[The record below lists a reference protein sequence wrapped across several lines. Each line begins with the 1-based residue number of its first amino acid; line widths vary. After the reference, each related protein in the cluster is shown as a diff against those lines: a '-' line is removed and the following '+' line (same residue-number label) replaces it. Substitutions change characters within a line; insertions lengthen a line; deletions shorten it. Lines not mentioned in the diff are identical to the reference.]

1 MPDST
6 FLCLAVARRA
16 GGNCIAGIDIDSG
29 KWIRPVN
36 PKTHG
41 AFADY
46 ETIAVDAITQ
56 EPRMLEPLDLF
67 QIHLARFAGNNVQP
81 ENWEMSP
88 APYDPA
94 FRVIRRFVHPQD
106 ANVLLRSLQVSG
118 PLLHTHGDR
127 IRADDPSLK
136 RGLSHSLSLIRPE
149 HLHWRVAPHPTYP
162 NRLRIQAEFRFDGA
176 PYCLVVTDPLWE
188 SQCRRI
194 GSGRH
199 HGHHYKLAAGVFSLP
214 A

>member
-1 MPDST
+1 VSVQYG
-6 FLCLAVARRA
+6 VA
-16 GGNCIAGIDIDSG
+16 
-29 KWIRPVN
+29 P
-36 PKTHG
+36 
-41 AFADY
+41 
-46 ETIAVDAITQ
+46 
-56 EPRMLEPLDLF
+56 
-67 QIHLARFAGNNVQP
+67 
-81 ENWEMSP
+81 
-88 APYDPA
+88 
-94 FRVIRRFVHPQD
+94 
-106 ANVLLRSLQVSG
+106 
-118 PLLHTHGDR
+118 LHTHGGR
-127 IRADDPSLK
+127 IRADDPSLM

-199 HGHHYKLAAGVFSLP
+199 PHTAIAGNRNGGVLLTISLAEVPLHGHHYKLAAGVFSLP